1 MGTFEREGKPVW
13 VRILTP
19 SRHCAHPPG
28 LPPALCTRPRICRQV
43 QGPEDASPPA
53 ETEKGTDST
62 PPGKRLQGPLTFPSH
77 TPLGRGLLSSSGFN
91 PGAKRGHPTSPHPHG
106 TEGSAPRSGNRTLRF
121 QPQLWGT
128 RGKSTWPCPGLSVPA
143 CEMGAHPGLPTP
155 ACPPLARLGGS
166 SEVIRWQR
174 LPQTGGAPRRH
185 SVVVTWLLRTAFREF
200 LSLPA
205 LV

>member
-106 TEGSAPRSGNRTLRF
+106 TEGSAPRSRNRTLRF

-128 RGKSTWPCPGLSVPA
+128 RGNQRGLALASVFPPVKWA
-143 CEMGAHPGLPTP
+143 PTP
-155 ACPPLARLGGS
+155 ACPPRPAHPSHDWEDPVRSSAGS
-166 SEVIRWQR
+166 GFLKREV
-174 LPQTGGAPRRH
+174 
-185 SVVVTWLLRTAFREF
+185 LREGTVLSSRGFYAQPLENSF
-200 LSLPA
+200 LSQL
-205 LV
+205 